1 MEVKDLELKE
11 FIKEFDEEL
20 KNIREELGL
29 RNKESMIEGLTRTT
43 FEYYNKANSPLKKKI
58 IEELSTSLANIAIWG
73 DEEEVW
79 K

>member
-20 KNIREELGL
+20 KNIREEPGL
-29 RNKESMIEGLTRTT
+29 RTKERWIEELTRTT

-58 IEELSTSLANIAIWG
+58 IEELSTSLAQIAIWG
-73 DEEEVW
+73 DEEETW
-79 K
+79 R